1 VDRVEVSIMMKMV
14 AVLGTIL
21 LLASS
26 SLAFERPEP
35 MRLGSKSDPEA
46 SLFSYDQKF
55 SDTTTLKNYDLG
67 MSAYK
72 DFDGCERLSSEIT
85 IESNPNWV
93 DIALLANFSH
103 GTGRMGY
110 LVLDQDTM
118 DIRDVMVDVSHE
130 FIGNFS
136 IDEKILVVKNDM
148 NNTWPI

>member
-1 VDRVEVSIMMKMV
+1 MMKLVV
-14 AVLGTIL
+14 AFLAVMLVAGT
-21 LLASS
+21 AS
-26 SLAFERPEP
+26 AFIGPEP

-55 SDTTTLKNYDLG
+55 SDTTTLKNYYLG

-72 DFDGCERLSSEIT
+72 DFDGCDRLSSNLYLK
-85 IESNPNWV
+85 SNPDWV
-93 DIALLANFSH
+93 DIALQANFSS

-110 LVLDQDTM
+110 LVLDQDTL
-118 DIRDVMVDVSHE
+118 DIRDVMADVSHE

-148 NNTWPI
+148 NETSFFGWL

>member
-1 VDRVEVSIMMKMV
+1 MIKVALVLLAILMV
-14 AVLGTIL
+14 
-21 LLASS
+21 ASS
-26 SLAFERPEP
+26 SLAFEGPEP
-35 MRLGSKSDPEA
+35 MRLGSKSDPNA

-85 IESNPNWV
+85 IESNPDWV
-93 DIALLANFSH
+93 DIALQANFSQ

-130 FIGNFS
+130 FIGNFT

>member
-1 VDRVEVSIMMKMV
+1 MMKLV
-14 AVLGTIL
+14 AVLGAL
-21 LLASS
+21 LLVASS
-26 SLAFERPEP
+26 SLAFQGPEP
-35 MRLGSKSDPEA
+35 MKLGSKSDPEA

-55 SDTTTLKNYDLG
+55 SDTTTLKNYYLG

-72 DFDGCERLSSEIT
+72 DFDGCERLSSDIYLK
-85 IESNPNWV
+85 SNRNWT
-93 DIALLANFSH
+93 DIALSANFSS

-136 IDEKILVVKNDM
+136 IDEKITVAKDRM
-148 NNTWPI
+148 NETELFGCI

>member
-1 VDRVEVSIMMKMV
+1 MMKLV
-14 AVLGTIL
+14 AVLGAL
-21 LLASS
+21 LLVASS
-26 SLAFERPEP
+26 SLAFQGPEP
-35 MRLGSKSDPEA
+35 MKLGSKSNPEA

-55 SDTTTLKNYDLG
+55 SDTTTLKNYYLG

-72 DFDGCERLSSEIT
+72 DFDGCDKLSSDIYLRT
-85 IESNPNWV
+85 SRNWT
-93 DIALLANFSH
+93 DIALLANFSS

-136 IDEKILVVKNDM
+136 IDEKITVAKDRM
-148 NNTWPI
+148 NETELFGCIL

>member
-1 VDRVEVSIMMKMV
+1 MKLVV
-14 AVLGTIL
+14 AFLAVMLVAGT
-21 LLASS
+21 AS
-26 SLAFERPEP
+26 AFIGPEP

-55 SDTTTLKNYDLG
+55 SDTTTLKNYYLG

-72 DFDGCERLSSEIT
+72 DFDGCDRLSSNLYLK
-85 IESNPNWV
+85 SNPDWV
-93 DIALLANFSH
+93 DIALQANFSS

-110 LVLDQDTM
+110 LVLDQDTL
-118 DIRDVMVDVSHE
+118 DIRDVMADVSHE

-148 NNTWPI
+148 NETSFFGWL

>member
-1 VDRVEVSIMMKMV
+1 MMKLV
-14 AVLGTIL
+14 AVLGAL
-21 LLASS
+21 LLVASTG
-26 SLAFERPEP
+26 LAFQGPEP

-55 SDTTTLKNYDLG
+55 SDTTTLKNYNLG

-72 DFDGCERLSSEIT
+72 DFDGCDRLSSDIYLR
-85 IESNPNWV
+85 SSRNWT
-93 DIALLANFSH
+93 DIALLANFSS

-110 LVLDQDTM
+110 LVLDQDTL

-136 IDEKILVVKNDM
+136 IDEKITVAKDKANETELFGC
-148 NNTWPI
+148 IF

>member
-1 VDRVEVSIMMKMV
+1 MMKLV
-14 AVLGTIL
+14 AVLGALL
-21 LLASS
+21 LLAGST
-26 SLAFERPEP
+26 LAFEGPEP

-55 SDTTTLKNYDLG
+55 SDTTTLKNYYLG

-72 DFDGCERLSSEIT
+72 DFDGCDKLSSDIYLRT
-85 IESNPNWV
+85 SRNWT
-93 DIALLANFSH
+93 DIALLANFSS

-136 IDEKILVVKNDM
+136 IDEKITVAKDRM
-148 NNTWPI
+148 NETELFGCI

>member
-1 VDRVEVSIMMKMV
+1 MMKLV
-14 AVLGTIL
+14 AVLGAL
-21 LLASS
+21 LLVASS
-26 SLAFERPEP
+26 SLAFQGPEP
-35 MRLGSKSDPEA
+35 MKLGSKSNPEA

-55 SDTTTLKNYDLG
+55 SDTTTLKNYYLG

-72 DFDGCERLSSEIT
+72 DFDGCDKLSSDIYLRT
-85 IESNPNWV
+85 SRNWT
-93 DIALLANFSH
+93 DIALVANFSS

-136 IDEKILVVKNDM
+136 IDEKITVAKDRM
-148 NNTWPI
+148 NETELFGCIL

>member
-1 VDRVEVSIMMKMV
+1 
-14 AVLGTIL
+14 
-21 LLASS
+21 
-26 SLAFERPEP
+26 

-55 SDTTTLKNYDLG
+55 SDTTTLKNYYLG

-72 DFDGCERLSSEIT
+72 DFDGCDRLSSNLYLK
-85 IESNPNWV
+85 SNPDWV
-93 DIALLANFSH
+93 DIALQANFSS

-110 LVLDQDTM
+110 LVLDQDTL
-118 DIRDVMVDVSHE
+118 DIRDVMADVSHE

-148 NNTWPI
+148 NETSFFGWL

>member
-1 VDRVEVSIMMKMV
+1 MMKLV
-14 AVLGTIL
+14 AVLGAL
-21 LLASS
+21 LLVASS
-26 SLAFERPEP
+26 SLAFQGPEP
-35 MRLGSKSDPEA
+35 MKLGSKSNPEA

-55 SDTTTLKNYDLG
+55 SDTTTLKNYYLG

-72 DFDGCERLSSEIT
+72 DFDGCDKLSSDIYLRT
-85 IESNPNWV
+85 SRNWT
-93 DIALLANFSH
+93 DIALLANFSS

-136 IDEKILVVKNDM
+136 IDEKITVAKDRM
-148 NNTWPI
+148 NETELFGCI

>member
-1 VDRVEVSIMMKMV
+1 MMKPVVAFV
-14 AVLGTIL
+14 AVLLVAGT
-21 LLASS
+21 A
-26 SLAFERPEP
+26 LAFQGPEP

-55 SDTTTLKNYDLG
+55 SDTTTLKNYYLG

-72 DFDGCERLSSEIT
+72 DFDGCERLSSDIAL
-85 IESNPNWV
+85 ESNPDWV
-93 DIALLANFSH
+93 DIAIQANFSR

-110 LVLDQDTM
+110 LVLNQETM

-136 IDEKILVVKNDM
+136 IDEKILVVKSGM
-148 NNTWPI
+148 NETNLFGWLR